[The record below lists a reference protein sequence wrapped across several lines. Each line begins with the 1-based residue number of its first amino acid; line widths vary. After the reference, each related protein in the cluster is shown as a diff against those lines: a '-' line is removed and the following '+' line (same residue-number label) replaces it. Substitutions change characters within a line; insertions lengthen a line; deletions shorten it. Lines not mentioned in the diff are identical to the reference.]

1 MNEPDTTYLL
11 LATLVMFLVN
21 FALRGFVFA
30 ALGGAAKPPRVI
42 LYIGYLISPAII
54 AALIVYCLR
63 GTAFTTSPYG
73 LPELAA
79 TAVCVLLH
87 LWKRN
92 PLLSIIASTI
102 VYMAIVQNIR

>member
-1 MNEPDTTYLL
+1 MNEPNTTYLL

-21 FALRGFVFA
+21 FTLRGFVFA
-30 ALGGAAKPPRVI
+30 ALGGTAKPPRVI

-63 GTAFTTSPYG
+63 ETVFTTSPYG
-73 LPELAA
+73 IPELAA
-79 TAVCVLLH
+79 TAVCILLH

-92 PLLSIIASTI
+92 PLASIVAGT
-102 VYMAIVQNIR
+102 VLYMVLLACG